1 MKFAIDAMGGDFA
14 PYSAVKGSLDAI
26 KYSSKDLYICL
37 LGDET
42 AIKRILGDNYPKEI
56 QVIHTDEIVTMDEKA
71 SKVLKSKPNSSMVRG
86 IQMVK
91 DNLADG
97 FISAGH
103 TGAILS
109 VSLLSLGRIPGV
121 MRPALAAYFPTEGR
135 GKILCDVGA
144 NPDAKPKHLSQF
156 ALMASHYYDHV
167 EGFPNPKIGLVNIGS
182 ESNKGSDLYVETY
195 SLLSKIPNFIGN
207 VEGRQLLNSEAD
219 VLICDGFVGNTILKF
234 SESLFSFFTNEIEEK
249 IQQKLFYRIG
259 AKLMQPVFKSLKN
272 RYDYEEHGGVPLL
285 GVNGISIVCHGS
297 SGSKSIMNSIFLA
310 QKCIENNL
318 ISDTQKSLS
327 KNLENNSES

>member
-14 PYSAVKGSLDAI
+14 PHSAVKGSLDAV
-26 KYSSKDLYICL
+26 KHTPKDLKLSL
-37 LGDET
+37 LGDEI
-42 AIKRILGDNYPKEI
+42 AIRKILGENYPDSI
-56 QVIHTDEIVTMDEKA
+56 QVIHTEDVVTMEDKA
-71 SKVLKSKPNSSMVRG
+71 SKVLKTKPNSSMVRG

-103 TGAILS
+103 TGAVLS

-121 MRPALAAYFPTEGR
+121 IRPALAAYFPTEGR

-144 NPDAKPKHLSQF
+144 NPDAKPSHLAQF

-167 EGFPNPKIGLVNIGS
+167 EGFPEPKIGLVNIGG
-182 ESNKGSDLYVETY
+182 ESNKGSDLYVEAH
-195 SLLSKIPNFIGN
+195 SLLSAIPNFIGN
-207 VEGRQLLNSEAD
+207 VEGRQLLTSEAD

-234 SESLFSFFTNEIEEK
+234 SESLFSFFTNEIHEQIQEK
-249 IQQKLFYRIG
+249 FSYKIG
-259 AKLMQPVFKSLKN
+259 AMLMQPVFKSLRK

-297 SGSKSIMNSIFLA
+297 SGSKSIMNSILLA
-310 QKCIENNL
+310 KKCIENNL
-318 ISDTQKSLS
+318 IQDTQQSLS
-327 KNLENNSES
+327 TNFKKND